1 MYHTIEIVDFTKPVR
16 LEKNTIDNRSGKL
29 KISLKSVNLW
39 VNYNN
44 VRKKSKIVKRKI
56 GEGVDPIDNFQFI
69 EPGPDF
75 TKLVFTYDA
84 SRGLRCIAALRV
96 VADAMC
102 STIHFT
108 KHIVRATRSN
118 PV

>member
-1 MYHTIEIVDFTKPVR
+1 MQLIW
-16 LEKNTIDNRSGKL
+16 LGK
-29 KISLKSVNLW
+29 
-39 VNYNN
+39 
-44 VRKKSKIVKRKI
+44 RA
-56 GEGVDPIDNFQFI
+56 
-69 EPGPDF
+69 GPDF

-84 SRGLRCIAALRV
+84 SRDLRCIAALRV

>member
-1 MYHTIEIVDFTKPVR
+1 MIRWYNITTTFMLQIMTRMFLYMDLQYTYEPTDASCCMPFHSQLNVKIEIYM
-16 LEKNTIDNRSGKL
+16 
-29 KISLKSVNLW
+29 
-39 VNYNN
+39 YN
-44 VRKKSKIVKRKI
+44 S
-56 GEGVDPIDNFQFI
+56 
-69 EPGPDF
+69 PGPDF

-108 KHIVRATRSN
+108 KHFTKHIVRATRSN